1 MYMPYKY
8 VIIVRTQKQV
18 EKRCCSF
25 RLGTI
30 IPYLYCIYIYI
41 WVDLGTHATSMIIYI
56 FFIAQI
62 DRSQVWN
69 VQHISLNSIR
79 ATLFSLK

>member
-8 VIIVRTQKQV
+8 VIIVRTQKKV

-25 RLGTI
+25 WLGTI

-41 WVDLGTHATSMIIYI
+41 YIYMGGFRDSCNIYDHLYI
-56 FFIAQI
+56 FY
-62 DRSQVWN
+62 RSN
-69 VQHISLNSIR
+69 RSL
-79 ATLFSLK
+79 TGLECTTYFTEQY